1 MRADPTAA
9 LSNILTRQPMAIE
22 FSCPTCSQLL
32 RVPDESAGKNA
43 KCPKCST
50 VVQIPAVSAMQP
62 QAPANWPPPEVGQP
76 AKPNPFS
83 ETVSA
88 NPYATPTAAFFQP
101 SDQRRPG
108 IKVTAP
114 AVALLI
120 VGVLGLA
127 VSLFNV
133 GF

>member
-22 FSCPTCSQLL
+22 FSCPSCNQLL

-50 VVQIPAVSAMQP
+50 VVQIPAGAAKQP
-62 QAPANWPPPEVGQP
+62 LPSSDRPPSGTSQP

-88 NPYATPTAAFFQP
+88 NPYATPTAASFQP
-101 SDQRRPG
+101 ADPRPG
-108 IKVTAP
+108 I
-114 AVALLI
+114 
-120 VGVLGLA
+120 
-127 VSLFNV
+127 
-133 GF
+133 